1 MSIQEKK
8 HEIVSLLDDLPESTL
23 DHVLELIQEERKHQ
37 HNIDDESILK
47 DMERRGIIK
56 LPIGRKDGKKI
67 RRTPIEGKGKTAS
80 EMIIE
85 DRR

>member
-8 HEIVSLLDDLPESTL
+8 NEIVSVLDDLPESIL
-23 DHVLELIQEERKHQ
+23 DHLLELIKEEKKHQ
-37 HNIDDESILK
+37 NNHDESILK
-47 DMERRGIIK
+47 DMEMRGIIK

-67 RRTPIEGKGKTAS
+67 RRTPIEASGKSLS
-80 EMIIE
+80 EMVIE

>member
-8 HEIVSLLDDLPESTL
+8 HEFVSLLDDLSESTL
-23 DHVLELIQEERKHQ
+23 EHVLELIQEERKHQ
-37 HNIDDESILK
+37 HNIDDDSILK

-56 LPIGRKDGKKI
+56 LPIGHKDGKKI
-67 RRTPIEGKGKTAS
+67 RRTPIKASGKPLS
-80 EMIIE
+80 EMIIG

>member
-8 HEIVSLLDDLPESTL
+8 DEIVSVLDDLPENTL
-23 DHVLELIQEERKHQ
+23 DHLLELIKEEKHQ
-37 HNIDDESILK
+37 NNTDESILK

-67 RRTPIEGKGKTAS
+67 RRTPIEGKGKPAS

>member
-8 HEIVSLLDDLPESTL
+8 DEIVSVLDDLPESIL
-23 DHVLELIQEERKHQ
+23 DHLLELIKEEKKHQ
-37 HNIDDESILK
+37 NNTDESILK

-67 RRTPIEGKGKTAS
+67 RRTPIEGTGKPLS

>member
-8 HEIVSLLDDLPESTL
+8 DEIVSVLDDLPENTL
-23 DHVLELIQEERKHQ
+23 DHLLELIKEEQ
-37 HNIDDESILK
+37 QNNTDESILK

-67 RRTPIEGKGKTAS
+67 RRTPIEGKGKPAS
-80 EMIIE
+80 EMIIK